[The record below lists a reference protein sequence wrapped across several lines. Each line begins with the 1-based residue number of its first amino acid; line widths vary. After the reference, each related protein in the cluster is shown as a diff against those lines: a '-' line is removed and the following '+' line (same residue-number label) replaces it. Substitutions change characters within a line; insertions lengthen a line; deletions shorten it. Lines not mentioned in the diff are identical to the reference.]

1 MLKRIGAITQKEF
14 ILMARD
20 RGTLA
25 LILLIPLIQLVLF
38 AYAIHMD
45 VKHIPMVVADQS
57 LDTASRSYLD
67 DLVHSNYFD
76 IVATVQSQA
85 QADQCDRQPAR
96 PASEWSSLQFL
107 CQMWTSGDA
116 SVLLLVDGSD
126 PFTTQSAY
134 NTVSAIA
141 QHHTIQLVLDRIG
154 ISSGSSAAQSLNPLT
169 AHIRTLYNPDLQDL
183 WFLVPGLIAML
194 LQTQTITLTALAVV
208 REREVGTIEQIL
220 VTPIRPIELMLGKTI
235 PNLLIAVINMLTI
248 VVVGTLGFGVPLQG
262 NFLLYFV
269 LTIIYIFSGLG
280 LGLLI
285 SSFSQN
291 QRQAQQLTTMIT
303 FIGQVIGGF
312 VFPRYAM
319 PVILQWISDLF
330 PLTFFIP
337 ISRGIFMKGI
347 GMQFL
352 TGQVAAL
359 SFYVVVIV
367 FLAARLFR
375 QRLD

>member
-1 MLKRIGAITQKEF
+1 MLKRIEAITQKEF
-14 ILMARD
+14 IMMARD

-25 LILLIPLIQLVLF
+25 LILLIPLIQLLLF

-67 DLVHSNYFD
+67 DLVDSNYFD
-76 IVATVQSQA
+76 IVSTVQNQTQVVNAIDAGQA
-85 QADQCDRQPAR
+85 RVGVVIPHDFSADVSR
-96 PASEWSSLQFL
+96 
-107 CQMWTSGDA
+107 GDA
-116 SVLLLVDGSD
+116 KVLLLVDGSD

-141 QHHTIQLVLDRIG
+141 QNHAIQLVLNQIG
-154 ISSGSSAAQSLNPLT
+154 NASGDSSAQSLNPLT
-169 AHIRTLYNPDLQDL
+169 AHIQTLYNPDLQDL
-183 WFLVPGLIAML
+183 WFIVPGLIAML

-248 VVVGTLGFGVPLQG
+248 VVVGTVGFGVPFHG
-262 NFLLYFV
+262 NFPLYFF

-291 QRQAQQLTTMIT
+291 QRQAQQLTSMIT

-319 PVILQWISDLF
+319 PVILQWLSDLF

-347 GMQFL
+347 GMEFL
-352 TGQVAAL
+352 TGQVIAL
-359 SFYVVVIV
+359 SFYVLVII
-367 FLAARLFR
+367 FLAVRLFR

>member
-14 ILMARD
+14 ILLVRD
-20 RGTLA
+20 RGTLV

-45 VKHIPMVVADQS
+45 VKHISMVVADQS
-57 LDTASRSYLD
+57 LDPASRSYLD

-76 IVATVQSQA
+76 IVSTVQDQSQA
-85 QADQCDRQPAR
+85 VSVIDAGQARVGVVIPSDFSADVTRK
-96 PASEWSSLQFL
+96 
-107 CQMWTSGDA
+107 DA
-116 SVLLLVDGSD
+116 KVLLLVDGSD

-134 NTVSAIA
+134 NTLSAIA
-141 QHHTIQLVLDRIG
+141 QQHDIQLVINRIA
-154 ISSGSSAAQSLNPLT
+154 ISSGSGAAQSLSPLT
-169 AHIRTLYNPDLQDL
+169 AHIRTLYNPDLQDI

-220 VTPIRPIELMLGKTI
+220 VTPIRPIELMLGKTL

-248 VVVGTLGFGVPLQG
+248 VVVGTIGFGVPFQG
-262 NFLLYFV
+262 NFLLYFI

-291 QRQAQQLTTMIT
+291 QRQAQQLTSMIT

-319 PVILQWISDLF
+319 PVLLQWISDLF

-347 GMQFL
+347 GMEFL
-352 TGQVAAL
+352 TGQVIAL

-375 QRLD
+375 QRMD

>member
-14 ILMARD
+14 ILLGRD
-20 RGTLA
+20 HGTLA
-25 LILLIPLIQLVLF
+25 LILLIPLIQLTLF

-57 LDTASRSYLD
+57 MDATSRSYLD
-67 DLVHSNYFD
+67 DLVQSNYFD
-76 IVATVQSQA
+76 IVSHVQNEAQVIQA
-85 QADQCDRQPAR
+85 VGSGQARLGVVIPHDFASDVDR
-96 PASEWSSLQFL
+96 
-107 CQMWTSGDA
+107 GDA
-116 SVLLLVDGSD
+116 RVLILVDGSD

-134 NTVSAIA
+134 NTANAIT
-141 QHHTIQLVLDRIG
+141 QNHSLQLVLNRIDG
-154 ISSGSSAAQSLNPLT
+154 SNGSSEAQSFSPLT
-169 AHIRTLYNPDLQDL
+169 AHVQTLYNPDRQDI

-194 LQTQTITLTALAVV
+194 LQTQTISLTALAVV
-208 REREVGTIEQIL
+208 REREIGTIEQVL
-220 VTPIRPIELMLGKTI
+220 VTPIRPIELMLGKAI

-248 VVVGTLGFGVPLQG
+248 VLVGILGFGVPLRG
-262 NFLLYFV
+262 NFILYFL
-269 LTIIYIFSGLG
+269 LTIIYIISGLG
-280 LGLLI
+280 LGLVI

-291 QRQAQQLTTMIT
+291 QRQAQQLASMIT

-319 PVILQWISDLF
+319 PVILQWISDLQ

-347 GMQFL
+347 GLEFL
-352 TGQVAAL
+352 TGQVIAL
-359 SFYVVVIV
+359 VFYMIVIV
-367 FLAARLFR
+367 FLAARLFH

>member
-1 MLKRIGAITQKEF
+1 MLKRIEAITKKEF
-14 ILMARD
+14 IIMVRD
-20 RGTLA
+20 HGTLS

-67 DLVHSNYFD
+67 ELIHSDYFD
-76 IVATVQSQA
+76 IVSTVQNQA
-85 QADQCDRQPAR
+85 QAMSVIDGGQARIGVIIPHNFSTSVDQ
-96 PASEWSSLQFL
+96 
-107 CQMWTSGDA
+107 GDA
-116 SVLLLVDGSD
+116 KVLFLVDGSD

-134 NTVSAIA
+134 NAASAIA
-141 QHHTIQLVLDRIG
+141 QHHTFQLVLDRISISNG
-154 ISSGSSAAQSLNPLT
+154 ISAAQSLNPLT
-169 AHIRTLYNPDLQDL
+169 AHIQTLYNPDRQDL

-208 REREVGTIEQIL
+208 REREMGTIEQIL

-248 VVVGTLGFGVPLQG
+248 VVVGTLGFGVPFYG
-262 NFLLYFV
+262 NFPLYFL

-291 QRQAQQLTTMIT
+291 QRQAQQLTSMIT
-303 FIGQVIGGF
+303 FIGQVICGF
-312 VFPRYAM
+312 VFPHYAM
-319 PVILQWISDLF
+319 PVILQWISDLL

-352 TGQVAAL
+352 VGQVLAL

>member
-14 ILMARD
+14 ILLVRD
-20 RGTLA
+20 RGTLV

-76 IVATVQSQA
+76 IVSTVQDQA
-85 QADQCDRQPAR
+85 QVVNVIDAGQARVGVVIPSDFSADVQQ
-96 PASEWSSLQFL
+96 
-107 CQMWTSGDA
+107 GDA
-116 SVLLLVDGSD
+116 KVLLLVDGSD

-134 NTVSAIA
+134 NTLSAIA
-141 QHHTIQLVLDRIG
+141 QHHAIQLVLDRIA
-154 ISSGSSAAQSLNPLT
+154 ISSGSGAAQSLSPLT
-169 AHIRTLYNPDLQDL
+169 AHIRTLYNPDLQDI

-248 VVVGTLGFGVPLQG
+248 VVVGTIGFGVPFQG
-262 NFLLYFV
+262 NFLLYFF
-269 LTIIYIFSGLG
+269 LTVIYIFSGLG

-291 QRQAQQLTTMIT
+291 QRQAQQLTSMIT

-319 PVILQWISDLF
+319 PVILQWISDIF

-347 GMQFL
+347 GMEFL
-352 TGQVAAL
+352 AGQVIAL

-375 QRLD
+375 QRMD

>member
-14 ILMARD
+14 ILLVRD
-20 RGTLA
+20 RGTLV

-45 VKHIPMVVADQS
+45 VKHIPMVIADQS
-57 LDTASRSYLD
+57 LDSASRSYLD

-76 IVATVQSQA
+76 IVSTVQDQA
-85 QADQCDRQPAR
+85 QVVNVIDAGQARVGVVIPSDFSADVQR
-96 PASEWSSLQFL
+96 S
-107 CQMWTSGDA
+107 DA
-116 SVLLLVDGSD
+116 KVLLLVDGSD

-134 NTVSAIA
+134 NTLSAIA
-141 QHHTIQLVLDRIG
+141 QQHNIQLVLDRTA
-154 ISSGSSAAQSLNPLT
+154 ISSGSGAAQSISPLT
-169 AHIRTLYNPDLQDL
+169 AHIRTLYNPDLQDI

-248 VVVGTLGFGVPLQG
+248 VVVGTIGFGVPFQG
-262 NFLLYFV
+262 NFLLYFF
-269 LTIIYIFSGLG
+269 LTVIYIFSGLG

-291 QRQAQQLTTMIT
+291 QRQAQQLTSMIT

-347 GMQFL
+347 GMEFL
-352 TGQVAAL
+352 TGQVIAL

-375 QRLD
+375 QRMD

>member
-1 MLKRIGAITQKEF
+1 MLKRIEAITQKEF
-14 ILMARD
+14 IVIARD
-20 RGTLA
+20 RGTLT

-67 DLVHSNYFD
+67 ELVNSGYFD
-76 IVATVQSQA
+76 IVSTVQNQA
-85 QADQCDRQPAR
+85 QAINVIDSGQ
-96 PASEWSSLQFL
+96 ASIGVVIPHNFS
-107 CQMWTSGDA
+107 TDVNRGDA
-116 SVLLLVDGSD
+116 AVLLLVDGSD

-134 NTVSAIA
+134 NAASAIA
-141 QHHTIQLVLDRIG
+141 QDHSLQLNLNRISVSDG
-154 ISSGSSAAQSLNPLT
+154 TSVAQSLNPLT
-169 AHIRTLYNPDLQDL
+169 AHVQTLYNPDRQDL
-183 WFLVPGLIAML
+183 WFIVPGLIAML

-220 VTPIRPIELMLGKTI
+220 VTPIRPVELMLGKTI

-248 VVVGTLGFGVPLQG
+248 VLVGTLGFGVPIHG
-262 NFLLYFV
+262 NFLLYFF
-269 LTIIYIFSGLG
+269 LTVIYIFSGLG
-280 LGLLI
+280 LGLLV

-291 QRQAQQLTTMIT
+291 QRQAQQLASMIT
-303 FIGQVIGGF
+303 FIGQVICGF

-352 TGQVAAL
+352 AGQVLAL
-359 SFYVVVIV
+359 SFYVVLIV
-367 FLAARLFR
+367 FLAVRLFR

>member
-14 ILMARD
+14 ILLVRD
-20 RGTLA
+20 RGTLV

-45 VKHIPMVVADQS
+45 VKHISMVVADQS
-57 LDTASRSYLD
+57 LDPASRSYLD

-76 IVATVQSQA
+76 IVSTVQDQSQA
-85 QADQCDRQPAR
+85 VSVIDAGQARVGVVIPSDFSADVTRK
-96 PASEWSSLQFL
+96 
-107 CQMWTSGDA
+107 DA
-116 SVLLLVDGSD
+116 KVLLLVDGSD

-134 NTVSAIA
+134 NTLSAIA
-141 QHHTIQLVLDRIG
+141 QQHDIQLVINRIA
-154 ISSGSSAAQSLNPLT
+154 ISSGSGAAQSLSPLT
-169 AHIRTLYNPDLQDL
+169 AHIRTLYNPDLQDI

-220 VTPIRPIELMLGKTI
+220 VTPIRPIELMLGKTL

-248 VVVGTLGFGVPLQG
+248 VVVGTIGFGVPFQG
-262 NFLLYFV
+262 NFLLYFI

-291 QRQAQQLTTMIT
+291 QRQAQQLTSMIT

-319 PVILQWISDLF
+319 PVILQWISDLL

-347 GMQFL
+347 GMEFL
-352 TGQVAAL
+352 TGQVIAL

-375 QRLD
+375 QRMD

>member
-14 ILMARD
+14 ILMVRD

-25 LILLIPLIQLVLF
+25 LILLIPLIQLLLF
-38 AYAIHMD
+38 ASAIHMD

-67 DLVHSNYFD
+67 DMVRSDYFD
-76 IVATVQSQA
+76 IVSSVQDQA
-85 QADQCDRQPAR
+85 QAVNVIDEGQARIGVVIPHNFSASVDQ
-96 PASEWSSLQFL
+96 
-107 CQMWTSGDA
+107 GDA
-116 SVLLLVDGSD
+116 SVLLLIDGSD

-134 NTVSAIA
+134 NTASAIA
-141 QHHTIQLVLDRIG
+141 QHHAFQIVLDRID
-154 ISSGSSAAQSLNPLT
+154 ISSSGSTAQSPNPLT
-169 AHIRTLYNPDLQDL
+169 AHIRILYNPDRQDL

-194 LQTQTITLTALAVV
+194 LQTQTITLTALSVV

-248 VVVGTLGFGVPLQG
+248 VLVGTLGFGVPIQG
-262 NFLLYFV
+262 NFLLYFF

-291 QRQAQQLTTMIT
+291 QRQAQQLTSMIT

-352 TGQVAAL
+352 AGQVFAL

-367 FLAARLFR
+367 YLAARLFR